1 MVKNKNIRKNKK
13 SRKNRRQKGGN
24 GYIRTNSLVHSTFT
38 IHIKNE
44 TKSLYITIDGAWLY
58 VIVELNNVL
67 YCLTEGWN
75 WNYFKIE
82 NFKHE
87 NEKITYYGDKYDNVT
102 NTIIL
107 TNGSDATIVEDP
119 LIKDSLKN
127 WHALKEIKDVG
138 AFLVVD
144 SALDAADPSGPGCVI
159 C

>member
-13 SRKNRRQKGGN
+13 SRKNRRQKGGD
-24 GYIRTNSLVHSTFT
+24 GYVRTNSLIHYTFT
-38 IHIKNE
+38 INIKNE

-67 YCLTEGWN
+67 YCITEGWN
-75 WNYFKIE
+75 WNYFKLE

-87 NEKITYYGDKYDNVT
+87 NGQITYYGEKYDTAT

-107 TNGSDATIVEDP
+107 TNGSDATIVKDQ

-127 WHALKEIKDVG
+127 WHALKEITDVG
-138 AFLVVD
+138 AFVVVD
-144 SALDAADPSGPGCVI
+144 SALDAANDGSCVV